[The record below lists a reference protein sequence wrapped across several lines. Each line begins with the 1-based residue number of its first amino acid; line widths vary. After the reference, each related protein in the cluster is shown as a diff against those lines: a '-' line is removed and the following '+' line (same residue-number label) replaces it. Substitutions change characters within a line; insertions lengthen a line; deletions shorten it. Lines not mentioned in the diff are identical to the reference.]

1 MRFKPVK
8 RHRPPSVII
17 VSLIDVLLVVLI
29 FIMVAST
36 FEPRQQ
42 PALKLALPQSSQTNQ
57 APTEVKN
64 VMVTVAPEAPHLYLG
79 DRPITYQDLRA
90 ELERVARSNPEV
102 SLSLRADEN
111 APFGQIV
118 KVMDAA
124 RENGIK
130 AVNAFTRSSEQP

>member
-1 MRFKPVK
+1 MRFSPVK
-8 RHRPPSVII
+8 HSRPPSVII

-57 APTEVKN
+57 APKDIQKLV
-64 VMVTVAPEAPHLYLG
+64 VTVAPEAPHLYLG

-90 ELERVARSNPEV
+90 ELGRAVSSNPQV

-118 KVMDAA
+118 RVMDAA

-130 AVNAFTRSSEQP
+130 AVNAFTRETE